1 MLVDR
6 VSRKSDPAQRSSPR
20 AKPPRAEGRL
30 FTSRDRASVVH
41 AMGREKLPATPNFV
55 ARILAVSS
63 RGLGLIADAVLL
75 TIFAPFYVCYRA
87 YRAVRRVRGKPD

>member
-20 AKPPRAEGRL
+20 AKTSRAEGRL
-30 FTSRDRASVVH
+30 FTRDRASAVH
-41 AMGREKLPATPNFV
+41 ATGPERLPASPNMV
-55 ARILAVSS
+55 ARILAVPS

-75 TIFAPFYVCYRA
+75 TIFAPFYVVYRA
-87 YRAVRRVRGKPD
+87 YRALRRARGKPD